1 MDSAF
6 DGPAMVSTGQ
16 RVRIVAL
23 GNVEAVRVGSSRPK
37 TTKNLNANDESYAL
51 AA

>member
-1 MDSAF
+1 
-6 DGPAMVSTGQ
+6 MVSTGQ

-23 GNVEAVRVGSSRPK
+23 GKVEAVRVGDSRPK
-37 TTKNLNANDESYAL
+37 TTKNVNANDESFAL